1 MKDKVKEVQDYFIDK
16 MIAKQYDVIKTEDC
30 RIKIIINDKY
40 SFWLW
45 AYNSYDTVSIFLI
58 EENFMYLEFTDEQKK
73 ILFDNFRE
81 DIKLGEEA
89 KKQLEIKEL
98 EDKLIELKKS
108 K

>member
-1 MKDKVKEVQDYFIDK
+1 MKDKIKEVQDYFIDK
-16 MIAKQYDVIKTEDC
+16 MIAKEYKVTETKDSSL
-30 RIKIIINDKY
+30 KIMIDDRY
-40 SFWLW
+40 FFWLW

-89 KKQLEIKEL
+89 KDQLEIKKL
-98 EDKLIELKKS
+98 EGKIAEIKNK
-108 K
+108 